1 MPHPHL
7 PHLDDEDEQRE
18 PQSHP
23 EDAGAADSAPAKPH
37 RAWTWKSLTKI
48 GLEVVL
54 ISAGVFLGLAGEQW
68 RENRHHQ
75 ELAAASLLR
84 FQAEFLANRAEVLR
98 VKDRHGAELKG
109 LLAYFNTHQQEL
121 TAHLKDVTKPIPTPL
136 PDTVTDSAGV
146 DFGAW
151 DFALATQSLVYLD
164 PDLVASMSSAY
175 RFQQIYLDAHRAIQQ
190 TAYSHTDPVYYLRGL
205 ISYFDDASLYE
216 ELLLKRYDEILL
228 RLDKAV
234 AAQ

>member
-7 PHLDDEDEQRE
+7 PHLDDEDEERE
-18 PQSHP
+18 PQNHP
-23 EDAGAADSAPAKPH
+23 EEAKAADSALARPR
-37 RAWTWKSLTKI
+37 RALPWKSLTKI

-84 FQAEFLANRAEVLR
+84 FQAEFRANRAEVLR
-98 VKDRHGAELKG
+98 VKDRHAKELKD
-109 LLAYFNTHQQEL
+109 LLAYFNAHQQAL
-121 TAHLKDVTKPIPTPL
+121 AAHLKDITKPIPVPL

-146 DFGAW
+146 DFAAW

-175 RFQQIYLDAHRAIQQ
+175 RMQQIYLDAHRAIQQ
-190 TAYSHTDPVYYLRGL
+190 TAYSYTDLVYYLRGL
-205 ISYFDDASLYE
+205 TAYFDDASVYE

-234 AAQ
+234 AAR